1 MERVLLVACRT
12 AAGEPLLDAVRRR
25 AAASSCEFTL
35 LVPRP
40 CHGLHRVVDP
50 EDHGW
55 REAQAVIDTAC
66 PLLGDAA
73 GAEVDG
79 MIGSHDP
86 VAAVEDALNMHG
98 FDEVIVSTLP
108 VRASRWLHLDLPS
121 KVAGMGVP
129 VTRVGG
135 VPARPLA
142 RR

>member
-1 MERVLLVACRT
+1 MDQVLIVACRT
-12 AAGEPLLDAVRRR
+12 AAGPALLEVVRHR
-25 AAASSCEFTL
+25 AAASPCRFTL

-55 REAQAVIDTAC
+55 REAQTVIETAC
-66 PLLGDAA
+66 PVLGRAA
-73 GAEVDG
+73 GSEVNG

-86 VAAVEDALNMHG
+86 VAAVEDALNMNG

-108 VRASRWLHLDLPS
+108 ARTSRWLHIDLPS

-129 VTRVGG
+129 VTKVS
-135 VPARPLA
+135 AR
-142 RR
+142 